1 MKQKGKEKK
10 TMATMLETYL
20 RKREEIERCI
30 AVQSAAP
37 DSILLLQELNYRIDV
52 LRTFQAFLK
61 TAPITTDTRQ
71 LGYHYQL
78 VNAYSGFL
86 ETERKFGASAD
97 GEMKKKRDT
106 AAQTLSG
113 VIADHRKRF
122 SCFHATSDDQYRKEI
137 TGMINTILPA
147 WVMYRNLYVQI

>member
-1 MKQKGKEKK
+1 MICKKCVFRKHFFKK
-10 TMATMLETYL
+10 TENGLTFG
-20 RKREEIERCI
+20 IRC
-30 AVQSAAP
+30 V
-37 DSILLLQELNYRIDV
+37 
-52 LRTFQAFLK
+52 
-61 TAPITTDTRQ
+61 ITTDTRQ

-106 AAQTLSG
+106 AAQTLSS